1 MSDPV
6 TLTLGQKQAAIC
18 AAIKD
23 GLPAVQTCEPL
34 GRQLSPDGLS
44 RAAVRL
50 PAVYVTCAGVEVR
63 PQRLSFGDLGGGVTI
78 NRRHAIWTAFL
89 VVSDLMEPT
98 AATDLLESLINVVSP
113 GSEINPNFDAPLSGG
128 ALQRAENL
136 YKGEVGNVP
145 VCIYATRFIFD

>member
-6 TLTLGQKQAAIC
+6 TPTLGQKQAAIC
-18 AAIKD
+18 AAVKD

-50 PAVYVTCAGVEVR
+50 PAVYVTCAGVDTKPMQVT
-63 PQRLSFGDLGGGVTI
+63 PSLTI
-78 NRRHAIWTAFL
+78 NMRRTVWTAFL

-98 AATDLLESLINVVSP
+98 AATDLLESLIGIVSP
-113 GSEINPNFDAPLSGG
+113 GSPTDHAWDAPLRGG
-128 ALQRAENL
+128 ELQRAENL
-136 YKGEVGNVP
+136 YKGDVGNVP
-145 VCIYATRFIFD
+145 VCIYAARFTFD